1 MKRAPCK
8 HYQQKAPAMDLLD
21 RLLGHDAWTTR
32 RLLELAAPLDD
43 ARLDQ
48 QFDIGHRTVRR
59 TLEHIIWNI
68 ECWTDLMTRR
78 QVRSRPAANPS
89 IPLLIERHAAA
100 SAELLQFS
108 RQIVDNDGLDERY
121 LDTLDDLPTEK
132 TFGGTIVHLATHG
145 MHHRA
150 HLLYMLRR
158 LGVEELP
165 EGDTLSWEM
174 SITAGAAP

>member
-1 MKRAPCK
+1 
-8 HYQQKAPAMDLLD
+8 MDLLD

-32 RLLELAAPLDD
+32 RLLELAALLDD
-43 ARLDQ
+43 AQLDQ

-78 QVRSRPAANPS
+78 QVRSRPAASTS
-89 IPLLIERHAAA
+89 IPMLIERHAAA
-100 SAELLQFS
+100 SAELLQLG
-108 RQIVDNDGLDERY
+108 RQIVDNRRLDERY
-121 LDTLDDLPTEK
+121 LDTLDDPPTEK
-132 TFGGTIVHLATHG
+132 PFGGTIVHLATHG

-165 EGDTLSWEM
+165 EGDALRWER
-174 SITAGAAP
+174 SLPAGTSP